1 MEKQSFLSNL
11 IGKANYHGFKE
22 EYALVI
28 FFIGTGLLAILTPLT
43 FFCYWGILSSFFNLI
58 TGTSL
63 LFIVYVAALIVLL
76 DKEVKVETHSDS
88 TIAKQKVKKPFT
100 YKLTIVWGLSLVVG
114 GIVAIYGT
122 NKYRHSYAFQC
133 KDVYV
138 VNKGDKFYHLYDECS
153 QCENAKYLY
162 VAKGYQMEKAHLK
175 LCPECAE
182 LAEEYEEIAAE
193 NQARRP

>member
-43 FFCYWGILSSFFNLI
+43 FFCYWGILSSFLNLI

-76 DKEVKVETHSDS
+76 DKEVKVETHSNS

-100 YKLTIVWGLSLVVG
+100 YKLTIVWGLFLVVG

-162 VAKGYQMEKAHLK
+162 VAKGYQMEKAQIK
-175 LCPECAE
+175 LCPE
-182 LAEEYEEIAAE
+182 
-193 NQARRP
+193 

>member
-1 MEKQSFLSNL
+1 M
-11 IGKANYHGFKE
+11 
-22 EYALVI
+22 
-28 FFIGTGLLAILTPLT
+28 
-43 FFCYWGILSSFFNLI
+43 SSVFNLI

-100 YKLTIVWGLSLVVG
+100 YKLTIVWGLFLVVG

-122 NKYRHSYAFQC
+122 NKYRRYYAFQC
-133 KDVYV
+133 KKVFV
-138 VNKGDKFYHLYDECS
+138 VNKGDNFYHLYEECS
-153 QCENAKYLY
+153 HCENAEHLY

-182 LAEEYEEIAAE
+182 LAEEYDEMAAE
-193 NQARRP
+193 SQARRP

>member
-88 TIAKQKVKKPFT
+88 TICKAKSKE
-100 YKLTIVWGLSLVVG
+100 
-114 GIVAIYGT
+114 A
-122 NKYRHSYAFQC
+122 
-133 KDVYV
+133 VY
-138 VNKGDKFYHLYDECS
+138 L
-153 QCENAKYLY
+153 
-162 VAKGYQMEKAHLK
+162 
-175 LCPECAE
+175 
-182 LAEEYEEIAAE
+182 
-193 NQARRP
+193 

>member
-28 FFIGTGLLAILTPLT
+28 FFIGTGLLAILTSLT
-43 FFCYWGILSSFFNLI
+43 FFCYWGILSSVFNLI
-58 TGTSL
+58 TGTYL

-100 YKLTIVWGLSLVVG
+100 YKLTIVWGLFRVVG
-114 GIVAIYGT
+114 GSVAIYGT
-122 NKYRHSYAFQC
+122 NK
-133 KDVYV
+133 
-138 VNKGDKFYHLYDECS
+138 
-153 QCENAKYLY
+153 
-162 VAKGYQMEKAHLK
+162 
-175 LCPECAE
+175 
-182 LAEEYEEIAAE
+182 
-193 NQARRP
+193 

>member
-11 IGKANYHGFKE
+11 IGKTNYHGFKE

-43 FFCYWGILSSFFNLI
+43 FFCYWGILSSFLNLI

-88 TIAKQKVKKPFT
+88 TIAKQKVKEAV
-100 YKLTIVWGLSLVVG
+100 YLLADNCMGTIPCCRW
-114 GIVAIYGT
+114 
-122 NKYRHSYAFQC
+122 NC
-133 KDVYV
+133 
-138 VNKGDKFYHLYDECS
+138 C
-153 QCENAKYLY
+153 YLWH
-162 VAKGYQMEKAHLK
+162 E
-175 LCPECAE
+175 
-182 LAEEYEEIAAE
+182 
-193 NQARRP
+193 